1 MNALASSTAI
11 PGHLGEVVTPDHDDY
26 DEVRAVFNGS
36 IDRRPAL
43 IARAESAF
51 DVQAALRFARDEGIP
66 FTTRAGGHSLAGF
79 STIDDGLVI
88 DVRRLKRIEVDLDSQ
103 RASAGAGLEWGELD
117 AATQAHGLAVT
128 GGRISNTGI
137 AGLTLGSGSGWLE
150 RRHGLTADSLV
161 GATVVTANGEIVH
174 ASAHENPDL
183 FWGLRGGGSNFG
195 IVTEFEF
202 ELHEV
207 GPTILG
213 GMLLFPWDRAREVLR
228 AYRDVMQGAED
239 DLGGCA
245 AIIVAPPAPFVPP
258 ELVGTPILSLAVA
271 AFGPL
276 DRAEGL
282 VAPLRALRPL
292 ADEVGPMPYTALQR
306 MLDDSAPGGMQGHFE
321 ASFMDG
327 LPDAAIDE
335 LVCHGERI
343 VSPLTHVLIQPLGAA
358 YARVPAQAT
367 ALSHRD
373 AGWMYHALS
382 IWADPADTPQ
392 NRAWSQGLVEALA
405 PYSRRGVHPNHVS
418 SDSRQRVRSFYGDE
432 TYERLV
438 AVKDRWD
445 RENVFCHN
453 QNIRPSSGRGGQ
465 AVPAGVRRQAASP
478 PHGERGE

>member
-1 MNALASSTAI
+1 MNALATAPRI
-11 PGHLGEVVTPDHDDY
+11 ATHLGEVLTPDHSDY

-36 IDRRPAL
+36 IDGRPAL
-43 IARAESAF
+43 IARAASAS
-51 DVQAALRFARDEGIP
+51 DVQAALRFARESAIP

-88 DVRRLKRIEVDLDSQ
+88 DVRRLKRFAVDLQ
-103 RASAGAGLEWGELD
+103 TRRARAGAGLTWGELD
-117 AATQAHGLAVT
+117 AATHAHGLAVT

-161 GATVVTANGEIVH
+161 GATVVTADGEVVR
-174 ASAHENPDL
+174 ASAHEHPDL
-183 FWGLRGGGSNFG
+183 FWGLRGGGGNFG

-213 GMLLFPWDRAREVLR
+213 GMLLFPWERAGEVLC
-228 AYRDVMQGAED
+228 AYRDLMDAADD

-245 AIIVAPPAPFVPP
+245 AILLAPPAPFVPDD
-258 ELVGTPILSLAVA
+258 LVGTPILSIAVA

-276 DRAEGL
+276 NRADEL

-292 ADEVGPMPYTALQR
+292 ADAVEPMPYTALQK
-306 MLDDSAPGGMQGHFE
+306 MLDEGAPAGMQGHFE
-321 ASFMDG
+321 ASFMDT
-327 LPDAAIDE
+327 LPDGAIDE
-335 LVCHGERI
+335 LVRAGERI
-343 VSPLTHVLIQPLGAA
+343 VSPLTHILIQPLGGA
-358 YARVPAQAT
+358 YARVPAEAT

-382 IWADPADTPQ
+382 LWPDPADTPA
-392 NRAWSQGLVEALA
+392 NRAWTQELVGALA
-405 PYSRRGVHPNHVS
+405 PYARRSTHPNHVS
-418 SDSRQRVRSFYGDE
+418 SDRQERVRSFYGRN
-432 TYERLV
+432 TYARLV

-445 RENVFCHN
+445 PENVLRHN
-453 QNIRPSSGRGGQ
+453 QNIRPSARG
-465 AVPAGVRRQAASP
+465 PVRAAID
-478 PHGERGE
+478 R